1 MSTNTFKNYQAAT
14 VGNAYVSAYTPGT
27 VGWITRSTT
36 VATVTLPVKHGLA
49 VGDTFLIAGTA
60 GAPFDGLYTVASVT
74 SAYIFTYTVANSGV
88 TTTTAGT
95 ITYSAKV
102 SPIVTALSA
111 TQTVIYSVSVSN
123 NLTSSI
129 TVSAGVG
136 TIGTSSASW
145 LSRTGTTVT
154 VTWPTTHGFSAG
166 DWVVISNSGQP
177 SFDGAFQIDSV
188 PTGSTFTYTSGTS
201 GSTTSSAGTGYR
213 MSYHVKDA
221 TVAPGNAIVVLG
233 ADQKCNLN
241 YSGTSGLNQAY
252 VVYSNTSI
260 SASAI
265 ASVLEIT

>member
-60 GAPFDGLYTVASVT
+60 GAPFDGIYTVASVT
-74 SAYIFTYTVANSGV
+74 SAYIFTYTVSNSGV

-154 VTWPTTHGFSAG
+154 VTWPTTHGFAVG
-166 DWVVISNSGQP
+166 DWILINGSGVA
-177 SFDGAFQIDSV
+177 SFDGSYQIASV
-188 PTGSTFTYTSGTS
+188 STTTFTYTSGTS

-213 MSYHVKDA
+213 MCYHIKDA
-221 TVAPGNAIVVLG
+221 SVAPSNSLVVLG

-241 YSGTSGLNQAY
+241 YSGTSGLNEAY
-252 VVYSNTSI
+252 VVYTNTSI
-260 SASAI
+260 AASAI